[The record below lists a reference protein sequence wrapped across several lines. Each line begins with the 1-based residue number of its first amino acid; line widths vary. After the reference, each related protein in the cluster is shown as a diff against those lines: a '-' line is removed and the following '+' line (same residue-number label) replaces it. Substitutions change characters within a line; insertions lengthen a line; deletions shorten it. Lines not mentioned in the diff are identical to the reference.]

1 MALPGGKADSGLE
14 LEWQVSRREMH
25 EEIGLSD
32 NDEDLKNLGISIE
45 HLTQLPSY
53 LSRTFSC
60 VKPCVDLCII

>member
-32 NDEDLKNLGISIE
+32 NDEDLKI
-45 HLTQLPSY
+45 
-53 LSRTFSC
+53 
-60 VKPCVDLCII
+60 